1 MCQYLKLPIYKDDT
15 FKKKPPM
22 RWAEHSSCR
31 TLTLLQLEHC
41 VIPYSPGTVSFL
53 TAPCSHFKSQCEISS
68 QYTNSTPTCTVS
80 WLLRTRLVQPF
91 KAFKRP
97 GVWEAHG
104 VILWLLRGLS
114 WRGEVL
120 GAAPRWR
127 QRVGRQDEGPL
138 VGSSTLWG
146 WRVFCLSANTSLGL
160 AGKIQAGTN
169 WAK

>member
-1 MCQYLKLPIYKDDT
+1 MILLK
-15 FKKKPPM
+15 
-22 RWAEHSSCR
+22 RS
-31 TLTLLQLEHC
+31 LQWDEQNTAAVELSHFYSWST

-146 WRVFCLSANTSLGL
+146 WRVFCLTANTSLGL